1 MLKRDIA
8 DQLYSKA
15 IKRFREENPEK
26 ELTHQQLDAI
36 WYSIY
41 WVLRHEGEEAA
52 RKYVETA
59 DLYHCTEK

>member
-8 DQLYSKA
+8 DQLYSKV
-15 IKRFREENPEK
+15 IKRFRAENPGR
-26 ELTHQQLDAI
+26 ELTNQQMDAI

-41 WVLRHEGEEAA
+41 GVLQHEGEEAA

-59 DLYHCTEK
+59 ELNYSF